1 MDWSVS
7 DGADRGAQEEKGMK
21 RFLMGAAVLGLMA
34 IPAMADRTIIAPM
47 QGSLGN
53 PFNNVQGGA
62 AGGVVGNLYD
72 NILTINGG
80 AATAGT
86 FGLFD
91 VPGGQAYVDWSP
103 PNPGEVSFGQ
113 WGDDLHGLAGPA
125 LGGPTAVITSI
136 RYGYLNTV
144 ATATHSIQIYE
155 MLHPTVSYSLGQNDV
170 SDQFGARLTNIVLTG
185 MAITDGAMVTV
196 TGLSVHVG
204 TAAWI
209 TFGESGLGFD
219 NTRWLSGGIANGVG
233 TSQDGVLYR
242 NMDSADE
249 PHQFFLGTPYFDFGD
264 MLYVGPNIQVALGG
278 FVLPAPAV
286 ISLLG
291 LGGLVT
297 LRRRRFR

>member
-1 MDWSVS
+1 M
-7 DGADRGAQEEKGMK
+7 
-21 RFLMGAAVLGLMA
+21 
-34 IPAMADRTIIAPM
+34 
-47 QGSLGN
+47 
-53 PFNNVQGGA
+53 
-62 AGGVVGNLYD
+62 
-72 NILTINGG
+72 
-80 AATAGT
+80 
-86 FGLFD
+86 
-91 VPGGQAYVDWSP
+91 AYVDWSP

-170 SDQFGARLTNIVLTG
+170 SDQFGARLTDIVLTG